1 MRSLRKYAF
10 WIFLFCLVTV
20 LVSAPSPDTAR
31 TRLADGFDQPV
42 GKPDAAG
49 YYTSRG
55 FRPRYHMGEDWNGLE
70 GGNKDLGRPVYATAN
85 GLVVL
90 ARDMRMGWG
99 NLIIVRHVFLED
111 KQMKTADSAYAHLER
126 ILVREGQQIV
136 RGQQIGT
143 IGTNR
148 GMYTAHLHFEIR
160 KNLFI
165 GYNQRGFGK
174 DYSNYYVPSSFI
186 AQRRKLYG
194 TGRSARVA
202 VNTFNVQPSGV
213 PPPGGSATGAQPLES
228 ESQVLAPA
236 SVPSKKKDSFRVN
249 RFSDIFSN

>member
-1 MRSLRKYAF
+1 
-10 WIFLFCLVTV
+10 
-20 LVSAPSPDTAR
+20 
-31 TRLADGFDQPV
+31 
-42 GKPDAAG
+42 
-49 YYTSRG
+49 
-55 FRPRYHMGEDWNGLE
+55 MGEDWNGLE
-70 GGNKDLGRPVYATAN
+70 GGNRDLGKPVYATAN
-85 GLVVL
+85 GIVVL

-99 NLIIVRHVFLED
+99 NLIIVRHIFLED
-111 KQMKTADSAYAHLER
+111 RQMKMADSVYAHLDK

-186 AQRRKLYG
+186 APRRKLYG
-194 TGRSARVA
+194 AGRSALVA
-202 VNTFNVQPSGV
+202 VNTFNLQAKDTL
-213 PPPGGSATGAQPLES
+213 PPDESTTRAQSKKS
-228 ESQVLAPA
+228 ESLPPTSSSA
-236 SVPSKKKDSFRVN
+236 PSKKRDLFRVN